1 MSEIITSKENPAV
14 KHAARLL
21 KSAKFR
27 RQEEAFWLRESGCA
41 GCGLQRRKDPP
52 DVLY

>member
-27 RQEEAFWLRESGCA
+27 RQEEAFFWLRESGCVGMRLTA
-41 GCGLQRRKDPP
+41 A
-52 DVLY
+52 

>member
-27 RQEEAFWLRESGCA
+27 RQEEAFLAEESGCA
-41 GCGLQRRKDPP
+41 GMRLTAA
-52 DVLY
+52 

>member
-21 KSAKFR
+21 KSANSAAR
-27 RQEEAFWLRESGCA
+27 RKLFWLRESGCA
-41 GCGLQRRKDPP
+41 GMRLTAA
-52 DVLY
+52 